1 MKNSNQ
7 EPEAKPSLLK
17 RGLWRLLLLAV
28 GLTIGIGVPYMWY
41 LDKQVREQFAQ
52 LNWQIPT
59 KVLARP
65 LELKYGVRLD
75 GATLELELQAGGY
88 KEEGQGTSP
97 GTFAR
102 NGGRF
107 KIGTREFFDV
117 EGKVAA
123 KHLDVLLVSG
133 RVARVVDADSR
144 RALSSAKIDPI
155 RIATLYGNN
164 TEERSLVKIDR
175 VPPLLV
181 KGLQAVEDRNFQHH
195 IGIDPVGV
203 ARAIY
208 VNIRDGEFEQGASTL
223 TQQLVRS
230 LFLTNTK
237 TISRKVKEALYS
249 LIIEARFSKDII
261 LEAYL
266 NQVYLGQ
273 VGDQSI
279 HGIAAGS
286 DFWFGRE
293 VNNLQPH
300 EIALLIG
307 LVQGPYY
314 WDPRKHPER
323 ALKRRA
329 IVLNEFLEAGLLT
342 ADETAKAKAA
352 PLGIV
357 AKPILARNRAP
368 AFLDIVRR
376 QLAKDYDNDD
386 LSGQGLTVL
395 TTLSPSAQTYLEKAV
410 VSTIARVQRKQGPE
424 LQAGAMVT
432 DAQTGKILA
441 AVGNRSVGDPGYNR
455 ALDAKR
461 PVGSLLKPFV
471 YMLALARPNDWS
483 LSSWISDDPI
493 AVNTEDG
500 KVWQPKNSDNR
511 SHGTVTLSTA
521 LANSY
526 NQATVRLGMQIGPE
540 RLADLVHSLS
550 GEKVTPRPSLL
561 LGSVD
566 LSVYSMTQ
574 MYQFLASGG
583 RVQPLKAVRA
593 VLDPHGK
600 ALNKYDVATT
610 KAQKGDAIASRLLA
624 FALQQ
629 TVTSGTARALLSDGL
644 GDLQS
649 AGKTGTSNDSRDSW
663 YAGYTGD
670 HLAVIWIGNDRNEPT
685 GLYGATGAMR
695 VWSQMFSKLPS
706 LPLRIQ
712 GDGLEWTYLDAS
724 KYATTDEY
732 CAGARRSVFV
742 AGYLPSEY
750 VSCGEKPVEESGS
763 WLDWFKGDSSDK
775 QPDAPVPPET
785 PAEPVPDSSQQ

>member
-1 MKNSNQ
+1 MNNPDQ
-7 EPEAKPSLLK
+7 APEQKYSLLK
-17 RGLWRLLLLAV
+17 RGLWRLMFLFV
-28 GLTIGIGVPYMWY
+28 GLVVGIGIPYIWY
-41 LDKQVREQFAQ
+41 LDKQVRDQFAQ
-52 LNWQIPT
+52 LNWQVPS
-59 KVLARP
+59 KVYAMPLA
-65 LELKYGVRLD
+65 LKPGLALD
-75 GATLELELQAGGY
+75 GSSLELELQAGGY
-88 KEEGQGTSP
+88 KNDGQAKTP
-97 GTFAR
+97 GTYSR

-107 KIGTREFFDV
+107 KITTREFFDV
-117 EGKVAA
+117 NGKV
-123 KHLDVLLVSG
+123 LSNRLNVLIVSG
-133 RVARVVDADSR
+133 RVNVVRDDKTR
-144 RALSSAKIDPI
+144 KTLNSAKIDPV

-164 TEERSLVKIDR
+164 TEERRLVKIDR
-175 VPPLLV
+175 VPKLLV
-181 KGLQAVEDRNFQHH
+181 DGLQAVEDRNFQNH
-195 IGIDPVGV
+195 IGIDPFGV

-208 VNIRDGEFEQGASTL
+208 VNIREVGFEQGASTL

-230 LFLTNTK
+230 LFLSNTK
-237 TISRKVKEALYS
+237 TITRKVKEALYA
-249 LIIEARFSKDII
+249 LIIEARFDKKTI

-286 DFWFGRE
+286 DFWFGRD
-293 VNNLQPH
+293 VADLQPQ

-323 ALKRRA
+323 GLKRRMT
-329 IVLNEFLEAGLLT
+329 VLNEFLEAGLLT
-342 ADETAKAKAA
+342 PEQTAAAKQA

-376 QLAKDYDNDD
+376 QLAKDYDDED
-386 LSGQGLTVL
+386 LRGQGLTVL
-395 TTLSPSAQTYLEKAV
+395 TTLSSSSQSYLEKAV
-410 VSTIARVQRKQGPE
+410 SSTIESVQRKQGPE

-441 AVGNRSVGDPGYNR
+441 AVGNRDVAMPGFNR

-471 YMLALARPNDWS
+471 FMLALARPNEWS
-483 LSSWISDDPI
+483 LSSWISDEAI
-493 AVNTEDG
+493 TVNTEDG
-500 KVWQPKNSDNR
+500 KKWQPQNSDRR
-511 SHGTVTLSTA
+511 SHGTVSLSSA

-540 RLADLVHSLS
+540 RLADLMQSLT
-550 GEKVTPRPSLL
+550 GEEVKARPSLL

-566 LSVYSMTQ
+566 LSVYTMTQ

-583 RVQPLKAVRA
+583 RVQPLYAVRA
-593 VLDPHGK
+593 VLDPQGK
-600 ALNKYDVATT
+600 ALNKYETET
-610 KAQKGDAIASRLLA
+610 KTAQKGDAVAARLVSVG
-624 FALQQ
+624 LQQ
-629 TVTSGTARALLSDGL
+629 TVTSGTARPLLRDGL

-670 HLAVIWIGNDRNEPT
+670 HLAVIWVGNDKNETT

-695 VWSQMFSKLPS
+695 VWSRLFQKIPSK
-706 LPLRIQ
+706 PLRIS
-712 GDGLEWTYLDAS
+712 GDGLEWAYLDS
-724 KYATTDEY
+724 SRFATTDDY
-732 CAGARRSVFV
+732 CAGARRAVFV

-750 VSCGEKPVEESGS
+750 ISCGEKPVPESSS
-763 WLDWFKGDSSDK
+763 WLDWFTGGDSATPK
-775 QPDAPVPPET
+775 APEPVQV
-785 PAEPVPDSSQQ
+785 PAEESQE